1 MKKIS
6 LFLILMLGTGSLF
19 LTARAQQVKK
29 LDIRTAYIHRQ
40 ETLLISETD
49 LNCSY
54 FIRKGISEDLRI
66 IGSTVSDWGKTDYTD
81 LERVFINKG
90 SIAGVKEGDIYMVIE
105 KGKQVTNR
113 LTGKNLGTIYLKKS
127 LGEVTCLYETRAEIT
142 LKKGC
147 YPVNVGDYL
156 VLHEPQNILFERK
169 PIYNRCRL
177 PDSVI
182 EGNVVFSGIHVDA
195 ERKLPGPME
204 WVTIDLGKAMVTRGD
219 FLLFYKIVRKD
230 LPPLIVGTGIV
241 IDSENTNSTVK
252 VLDATTPIE
261 VGFKLVLLQAKDL
274 YYEDLKRK
282 RRRLTGD
289 EEVPVIE
296 KLEKGDILG
305 EESLDLNILFDI
317 NGKTLTDTHKS
328 ELDQVA
334 DFIEGKSEFVIILR
348 GYSCS
353 IGNEAYNLSLS
364 KQRVD
369 NVKKYLMDTLNIK
382 EEFFETYHYGEKES
396 PYDNTAEE
404 ERRKNRL
411 VTVQVVGKK

>member
-6 LFLILMLGTGSLF
+6 LFLILMLGAGGLF
-19 LTARAQQVKK
+19 LTAQTQQATKY
-29 LDIRTAYIHRQ
+29 DIRTAYIYKQ

-66 IGSTVSDWGKTDYTD
+66 IGSTVSDWGRTNYTD
-81 LERVFINKG
+81 LDRVFINKG
-90 SIAGVKEGDIYMVIE
+90 SISGVREGDIYLVIE
-105 KGKQVTNR
+105 KGGPVANR

-127 LGEVTCLYETRAEIT
+127 LGEVTSLYENRAEVT

-147 YPVNVGDYL
+147 SPVNVGDFL
-156 VLHEPQNILFERK
+156 VLYEPQNVLFERK
-169 PIYNRCRL
+169 PIYNRSRM

-182 EGNVVFSGIHVDA
+182 EGNVVFSGVHVDA
-195 ERKLPGPME
+195 ERVLSAPQE
-204 WVTIDLGKAMVTRGD
+204 WVTIDLGKAMVSKGD

-241 IDSENTNSTVK
+241 IDSQNTNSTAK
-252 VLDATTPIE
+252 VLDATTAIE

-296 KLEKGDILG
+296 KLEKGIIG

-317 NGKTLTDTHKS
+317 NGKDLTDTHKS

-334 DFIEGKSEFVIILR
+334 DFIESKSQFVIILR

-353 IGNEAYNLSLS
+353 IGNEAYNLTLS

-382 EEFFETYHYGEKES
+382 EEFFESYHYGEKES
-396 PYDNTAEE
+396 PFDNTAEE